1 MTALGADAPAVAVAL
16 ETLAGGLRQAKLP
29 ATASLG
35 RAEADALTLR
45 DYKRDDAATAAARRD
60 DPNSAD
66 IMMFGKMTADDVGG
80 MVESVDPASQTG
92 SSTGLADVAAF
103 KESITALA
111 HQEPALALLLPTLL
125 KEFDAAYAET
135 ILDAATGTDRTAGA
149 RWYAVATEIRRAAR
163 GEPMAAQRLRELAG
177 LGGRR

>member
-45 DYKRDDAATAAARRD
+45 DYKQDDEATAAARRRI
-60 DPNSAD
+60 PNAPAV
-66 IMMFGKMTADDVGG
+66 MMFGKMTAEDVGA

-103 KESITALA
+103 EESLVALA
-111 HQEPALALLLPTLL
+111 RTEPNIESVIPQLLDVFDDTYRQEVHAKVPPT
-125 KEFDAAYAET
+125 DGAAA
-135 ILDAATGTDRTAGA
+135 R
-149 RWYAVATEIRRAAR
+149 RWYAAATEIRRAAR
-163 GEPMAAQRLRELAG
+163 GEPGAIARLRELTVAG
-177 LGGRR
+177 GTP